1 MKITE
6 ALNTI
11 YKQSKSSGLQPELMK
26 ELKKEINVV
35 AKFTNSSTQEAF
47 VFAIVC
53 SMNLFGEN
61 VESHDLLRFFDV
73 TPFELM
79 DYLKSLNKLS
89 DRSILIKRKNR
100 RRFEDALR
108 KYHYVV
114 NPKILD
120 AIISEEPFPTE
131 IESKITDVIE
141 VLEKMHEAC
150 QECIAETIDTNDLHG
165 EMEELME
172 GNKHFPLINSVK
184 NLDLE
189 PIDRII
195 YFFIIWK
202 SVNGS
207 MNIDMDEP
215 LNSFFKRSSNRV
227 QYMQGIFNG
236 SNKLIKQNLV
246 DYTSGRFFNDID
258 LSLSDS
264 SLNLLKDHGV
274 ILHRRKNNNGTISPD
289 SIAAKTLVYEAEES
303 KQINELRTMMSTECY
318 HDLMQRLKAKALPQ
332 NLNILLFG
340 APGTGKTETVYQLAK
355 SSGREIMK
363 VEISQSKSM
372 WFGESEKLIKKIF
385 RDYAELD
392 KQNELTPILLFN
404 EADAI
409 LSSRKTNNASAVS
422 QTENAI
428 QNILLEELENF
439 KGIFIATTNL
449 AENLDRAFDR
459 RFLFKIKFNRPSVA
473 SRAAIWQDKMASISP
488 EDAIA
493 LSKDFELSGGQIDNV
508 IRKAEIQML
517 LKNTTCT
524 LEELKQFCAQEI
536 ILQKG
541 FASIG
546 FGKG

>member
-1 MKITE
+1 
-6 ALNTI
+6 
-11 YKQSKSSGLQPELMK
+11 
-26 ELKKEINVV
+26 V
-35 AKFTNSSTQEAF
+35 AKFTNSSTQDAF

-79 DYLKSLNKLS
+79 DYLKSLNTLS

-141 VLEKMHEAC
+141 VLEKMHDAC
-150 QECIAETIDTNDLHG
+150 QECIAETIDTNDLHD
-165 EMEELME
+165 EMEELIE
-172 GNKHFPLINSVK
+172 GNKHFPLITTVK

-385 RDYAELD
+385 RDYADLA

-459 RFLFKIKFNRPSVA
+459 RFLFKIKFNRPSVE
-473 SRAAIWQDKMASISP
+473 SRAAIWQDKMPSISP